1 MARPLK
7 QGLDY
12 FPLDTDFLQD
22 IKVRRLIRACGSSAI
37 PMLIGLL
44 VNIYRGDGYYLRWD
58 SDMTFLISDEVGIS
72 EGAAQEFINKAVQV
86 GFFDKKLY
94 EEKSI
99 LTSAGIQRRFFE
111 ITERRKSVFYDDTL
125 LLIDVNE
132 YTNLVNVNNNS
143 INVYNNSVNVYHNQ
157 QSKVKESKGKESSSI
172 KKVKQTRQTDPREES
187 MSTTAAAAASE
198 VSGVLNLYANNIH
211 PVSSI
216 IERDKLVDLVTTH
229 GVKYVRLAIEEA
241 VMHNARNLAYITTVL
256 TSWQTN
262 GYDFSRRSD
271 NRKTDADNKKSEA
284 LKAFLERRKEHEA
297 KQKGVTHHADRR
309 VNELHSSRA
318 EGVVSDAETGRQ
330 GIKHILDDV

>member
-143 INVYNNSVNVYHNQ
+143 ININNNSVNVYHNQ
-157 QSKVKESKGKESSSI
+157 QSKVKESKGKES
-172 KKVKQTRQTDPREES
+172 KVKE
-187 MSTTAAAAASE
+187 
-198 VSGVLNLYANNIH
+198 NI
-211 PVSSI
+211 
-216 IERDKLVDLVTTH
+216 
-229 GVKYVRLAIEEA
+229 
-241 VMHNARNLAYITTVL
+241 
-256 TSWQTN
+256 
-262 GYDFSRRSD
+262 
-271 NRKTDADNKKSEA
+271 
-284 LKAFLERRKEHEA
+284 
-297 KQKGVTHHADRR
+297 
-309 VNELHSSRA
+309 
-318 EGVVSDAETGRQ
+318 
-330 GIKHILDDV
+330 

>member
-94 EEKSI
+94 EKKNI

-111 ITERRKSVFYDDTL
+111 ITKRRKSVFYDDTL

-132 YTNLVNVNNNS
+132 YTNLVNVNNNP
-143 INVYNNSVNVYHNQ
+143 VNVYHNQ
-157 QSKVKESKGKESSSI
+157 QSKGKESKGKESKEEERKNNSFPSSASKVI
-172 KKVKQTRQTDPREES
+172 K
-187 MSTTAAAAASE
+187 
-198 VSGVLNLYANNIH
+198 LYRDNIH
-211 PVSSI
+211 PVNSA
-216 IERDKLVDLVTTH
+216 IERDKLVALIEDH
-229 GVKYVRLAIEEA
+229 GESFVQKAIERA
-241 VMHNARNLAYITTVL
+241 VMRNKRSLAYITGIL
-256 TSWQTN
+256 SRWETN
-262 GYDFSRRSD
+262 GYDEGSNGDGKKRPEA
-271 NRKTDADNKKSEA
+271 TEKSEEY
-284 LKAFLERRKEHEA
+284 LAFLERRKA
-297 KQKGVTHHADRR
+297 YKAKQKQKGVTADVNRR
-309 VNELHSSRA
+309 EHELPQGRA
-318 EGVVSDAETGRQ
+318 EAVISEPADGRKEL
-330 GIKHILDDV
+330 GHILDDV

>member
-143 INVYNNSVNVYHNQ
+143 ININNNSVNVYHNQ
-157 QSKVKESKGKESSSI
+157 QSKVKESKGKESKEEERKNNSFPSSASKVI
-172 KKVKQTRQTDPREES
+172 K
-187 MSTTAAAAASE
+187 
-198 VSGVLNLYANNIH
+198 LYRDNIH
-211 PVSSI
+211 PVNSA
-216 IERDKLVDLVTTH
+216 IERDKLVALIEDH
-229 GVKYVRLAIEEA
+229 GESFVQKAIERA
-241 VMHNARNLAYITTVL
+241 VMRNKRSLAYITGIL
-256 TSWQTN
+256 SRWETN
-262 GYDFSRRSD
+262 GYDEGSNGDGKKRPEA
-271 NRKTDADNKKSEA
+271 TEKSEEY
-284 LKAFLERRKEHEA
+284 LAFLERRKA
-297 KQKGVTHHADRR
+297 YKAKQKQKGVTADVNRR
-309 VNELHSSRA
+309 EHELPQGRA
-318 EGVVSDAETGRQ
+318 EAVISEPADGRKEL
-330 GIKHILDDV
+330 GHILDDV

>member
-143 INVYNNSVNVYHNQ
+143 INVNNNSINVNNNPVNVYHNQ
-157 QSKVKESKGKESSSI
+157 QSKVKESKGKERKEERKNNSFPSSAGKI
-172 KKVKQTRQTDPREES
+172 ME
-187 MSTTAAAAASE
+187 
-198 VSGVLNLYANNIH
+198 LYGDNIH
-211 PVSSI
+211 PVNSA
-216 IERDKLVDLVTTH
+216 IERDKLVALIEDH
-229 GVKYVRLAIEEA
+229 GESFVQKAIERA
-241 VMHNARNLAYITTVL
+241 VMRNKRSLAYITGIL
-256 TSWQTN
+256 SRWETN
-262 GYDFSRRSD
+262 GYDEGSNGDGKKRPEA
-271 NRKTDADNKKSEA
+271 TEKSEEY
-284 LKAFLERRKEHEA
+284 LAFLERRKA
-297 KQKGVTHHADRR
+297 YKAKQKQKGVTADVNRR
-309 VNELHSSRA
+309 EHELPQGRA
-318 EGVVSDAETGRQ
+318 EAVISEPADGRKEL
-330 GIKHILDDV
+330 GHILDDV

>member
-143 INVYNNSVNVYHNQ
+143 INVNNNSVNVYHNQ
-157 QSKVKESKGKESSSI
+157 QSKVKESKVKESKGKEKKIYSPSLPSVAEDIVSHLNSVTGSSY
-172 KKVKQTRQTDPREES
+172 R
-187 MSTTAAAAASE
+187 STTSKTRKLIAA
-198 VSGVLNLYANNIH
+198 
-211 PVSSI
+211 
-216 IERDKLVDLVTTH
+216 
-229 GVKYVRLAIEEA
+229 RLAEGFA
-241 VMHNARNLAYITTVL
+241 VDDFKTVV
-256 TSWQTN
+256 
-262 GYDFSRRSD
+262 
-271 NRKTDADNKKSEA
+271 NKKA
-284 LKAFLERRKEHEA
+284 KEWTGTDMAQYLRPETLFGT
-297 KQKGVTHHADRR
+297 KFEGYLNQPEVRNSKRF
-309 VNELHSSRA
+309 NLSRA
-318 EGVVSDAETGRQ
+318 ERERQEGIDAVNRLMAEYEEEARGQ
-330 GIKHILDDV
+330 E

>member
-143 INVYNNSVNVYHNQ
+143 INVNNNPVNVYHNQ
-157 QSKVKESKGKESSSI
+157 QSKVKESKVKESKVKEKKIYSPSLPSVTEDIVNHLNSVTGSSYRSTTSKTRKLI
-172 KKVKQTRQTDPREES
+172 AARLAEGFTADDFKKVITKKAEEWTGTDMAQYLRPETLFGTKFE
-187 MSTTAAAAASE
+187 
-198 VSGVLNLYANNIH
+198 GYLNQ
-211 PVSSI
+211 P
-216 IERDKLVDLVTTH
+216 K
-229 GVKYVRLAIEEA
+229 VR
-241 VMHNARNLAYITTVL
+241 NSKRSNL
-256 TSWQTN
+256 
-262 GYDFSRRSD
+262 
-271 NRKTDADNKKSEA
+271 
-284 LKAFLERRKEHEA
+284 
-297 KQKGVTHHADRR
+297 
-309 VNELHSSRA
+309 SRA
-318 EGVVSDAETGRQ
+318 EQERREGINAVNRLMAEYEEEARGQ
-330 GIKHILDDV
+330 NE

>member
-44 VNIYRGDGYYLRWD
+44 VNIYRSDGYYLRWD

-143 INVYNNSVNVYHNQ
+143 INVNNNPVNVYHNQ
-157 QSKVKESKGKESSSI
+157 QSKVKESKGKES
-172 KKVKQTRQTDPREES
+172 KVKEKKIYSPSLPSVAEDIVSHLNSVTGSSYR
-187 MSTTAAAAASE
+187 STTSKTRKLIAA
-198 VSGVLNLYANNIH
+198 
-211 PVSSI
+211 
-216 IERDKLVDLVTTH
+216 
-229 GVKYVRLAIEEA
+229 RLAEGFTVDDFKTVITKKAEEWTGTDMA
-241 VMHNARNLAYITTVL
+241 QYLRPETLFGTKFEGYLNQPERN
-256 TSWQTN
+256 N
-262 GYDFSRRSD
+262 SRS
-271 NRKTDADNKKSEA
+271 N
-284 LKAFLERRKEHEA
+284 L
-297 KQKGVTHHADRR
+297 
-309 VNELHSSRA
+309 SRA
-318 EGVVSDAETGRQ
+318 EQERREGINAVNRLMAEYEEEARGQ
-330 GIKHILDDV
+330 NE

>member
-143 INVYNNSVNVYHNQ
+143 VNVYHNQ
-157 QSKVKESKGKESSSI
+157 QSKVKESRVEES
-172 KKVKQTRQTDPREES
+172 KVKEKKIYSPSLPSVAEDIVSHLNSVTGSSYR
-187 MSTTAAAAASE
+187 STTSKTRKLIAA
-198 VSGVLNLYANNIH
+198 
-211 PVSSI
+211 
-216 IERDKLVDLVTTH
+216 
-229 GVKYVRLAIEEA
+229 RLAEGFTVDDFKTVITKKAEEWTGTDMA
-241 VMHNARNLAYITTVL
+241 QYLRPETLFGTKFEGYLNQPERN
-256 TSWQTN
+256 N
-262 GYDFSRRSD
+262 SRS
-271 NRKTDADNKKSEA
+271 N
-284 LKAFLERRKEHEA
+284 L
-297 KQKGVTHHADRR
+297 
-309 VNELHSSRA
+309 SRA
-318 EGVVSDAETGRQ
+318 EQERREGINAVNRLMAEYEEEARGQ
-330 GIKHILDDV
+330 NE

>member
-22 IKVRRLIRACGSSAI
+22 IKIRRLIRACGSSAI

-143 INVYNNSVNVYHNQ
+143 INVNNNSVNVDNNQ
-157 QSKVKESKGKESSSI
+157 QSKVKESRVEESKGKEKKIYSPSLPSVAEDIVSHLNSVTGSSY
-172 KKVKQTRQTDPREES
+172 R
-187 MSTTAAAAASE
+187 STTSKTRKLIAA
-198 VSGVLNLYANNIH
+198 
-211 PVSSI
+211 
-216 IERDKLVDLVTTH
+216 
-229 GVKYVRLAIEEA
+229 RLAEGFA
-241 VMHNARNLAYITTVL
+241 VDDFKTVV
-256 TSWQTN
+256 
-262 GYDFSRRSD
+262 
-271 NRKTDADNKKSEA
+271 NKKA
-284 LKAFLERRKEHEA
+284 KEWTGTDMAQYLRPETLFGT
-297 KQKGVTHHADRR
+297 KFEGYLNQPEVRNSKRF
-309 VNELHSSRA
+309 NLSRA
-318 EGVVSDAETGRQ
+318 ERERQEGIDAVNRLMAEYEEEARGQ
-330 GIKHILDDV
+330 E

>member
-143 INVYNNSVNVYHNQ
+143 VNVYHNQ
-157 QSKVKESKGKESSSI
+157 QSKVKESRVEES
-172 KKVKQTRQTDPREES
+172 KVKEKKIYSPSLPSVAEDIVTFLNSTVGS
-187 MSTTAAAAASE
+187 NYKSTTDKTRKLIAA
-198 VSGVLNLYANNIH
+198 
-211 PVSSI
+211 
-216 IERDKLVDLVTTH
+216 
-229 GVKYVRLAIEEA
+229 RLAEGFTIDDFQA
-241 VMHNARNLAYITTVL
+241 VISKKAKEWQGTDMAQYLRPETLFGTKFEGYLNQPEVRN
-256 TSWQTN
+256 N
-262 GYDFSRRSD
+262 RRSP
-271 NRKTDADNKKSEA
+271 
-284 LKAFLERRKEHEA
+284 L
-297 KQKGVTHHADRR
+297 
-309 VNELHSSRA
+309 SRA
-318 EGVVSDAETGRQ
+318 EQERQEGIEVVNRLMREYEEEGRANEQ
-330 GIKHILDDV
+330 ARDIEGGSTATVSF

>member
-143 INVYNNSVNVYHNQ
+143 INANNNSVNVYHNQ
-157 QSKVKESKGKESSSI
+157 QSKVKESRVEESKGKEKKIYSPSLPSVAEDIVSHLNSVTGSSY
-172 KKVKQTRQTDPREES
+172 R
-187 MSTTAAAAASE
+187 STTSKTRKLIAA
-198 VSGVLNLYANNIH
+198 
-211 PVSSI
+211 
-216 IERDKLVDLVTTH
+216 
-229 GVKYVRLAIEEA
+229 RLAEGFA
-241 VMHNARNLAYITTVL
+241 VDDFKTVV
-256 TSWQTN
+256 
-262 GYDFSRRSD
+262 
-271 NRKTDADNKKSEA
+271 NKKA
-284 LKAFLERRKEHEA
+284 KEWTGTDMAQYLRPETLFGT
-297 KQKGVTHHADRR
+297 KFEGYLNQPEVRNSKRF
-309 VNELHSSRA
+309 NLSRA
-318 EGVVSDAETGRQ
+318 ERERQEGIDAVNRLMAEYEEEARGQ
-330 GIKHILDDV
+330 E